1 MRHFVRCRDDTD
13 IFPDMYALSGFRISI
28 IEIILII
35 VVLIVLPGIACAGY
49 CIYLKKK
56 LDEIDKI
63 ENTIKVY
70 EEQASEM
77 ADQVLTHESEAVSIR
92 KKISLLYKELTELDL
107 APDMQNMPIERGPGI
122 ARRWQ

>member
-1 MRHFVRCRDDTD
+1 MCIRD
-13 IFPDMYALSGFRISI
+13 R
-28 IEIILII
+28 
-35 VVLIVLPGIACAGY
+35 VLIVLPGIACAGY

>member
-1 MRHFVRCRDDTD
+1 
-13 IFPDMYALSGFRISI
+13 
-28 IEIILII
+28 
-35 VVLIVLPGIACAGY
+35 
-49 CIYLKKK
+49 
-56 LDEIDKI
+56 
-63 ENTIKVY
+63 
-70 EEQASEM
+70 M